1 MPLENISKLRTFVNM
16 KTYNA
21 IIIDDEYH
29 IREAMRILLDQN
41 CPDIKLCGIA
51 ASAEEGRALLHNNAI
66 DLIFLDISMPREDGF
81 DFLNSISAADY
92 AVIFVTAFQEFALKA
107 LKANAVDYI
116 LKPVNSNELKEAVE
130 KAIEY
135 LEMRKSNSNAM
146 HVYNDS
152 ISNLTEQIK
161 TQKPCVE
168 KITVPE
174 QFGFRIVK
182 VTEIMYLQADSNY
195 TILHFSGLNK
205 IVATRSLSDF
215 EKILDGPDFFR
226 IHKSTL
232 INLRFLNAYSSYQG
246 NFAEL
251 TDGTQLSISRRKVQE
266 FKEAVAHISKLVE

>member
-146 HVYNDS
+146 LVYNDS

>member
-1 MPLENISKLRTFVNM
+1 MPLENKSFLRTFVNM
-16 KTYNA
+16 KTYKA

-29 IREAMRILLDQN
+29 IREALQILLEQN
-41 CPDIKLCGIA
+41 CPDIKLCGLA
-51 ASAEEGRALLHNNAI
+51 SSAEEGRSLLRSNEI
-66 DLIFLDISMPREDGF
+66 DLIFLDISMPHEDGF
-81 DFLNSISAADY
+81 EFLNSISATDY

-116 LKPVNSNELKEAVE
+116 LKPVNANELKQAVE

-135 LEMRKSNSNAM
+135 LELRRKNNNAA
-146 HVYNDS
+146 HVYSDS
-152 ISNLTEQIK
+152 ISNLAEQIK

-182 VTEIMYLQADSNY
+182 VVEIMYLQADSNY
-195 TILHFSGLNK
+195 TILHFSGLKK

-232 INLRFLNAYSSYQG
+232 VNLRFLNAYSSYQG

-251 TDGTQLSISRRKVQE
+251 TDGTRLSISRRKVQE
-266 FKEAVAHISKLVE
+266 FKEAVAHISKLVQ

>member
-41 CPDIKLCGIA
+41 CPEVRLCGIA
-51 ASAEEGRALLHNNAI
+51 ASAEEGRILLHNNAI

-182 VTEIMYLQADSNY
+182 VIEIMYLQADSNY

-251 TDGTQLSISRRKVQE
+251 TDGTRLSISRRKVQE
-266 FKEAVAHISKLVE
+266 FKDAVAHISKLVE

>member
-1 MPLENISKLRTFVNM
+1 M

-41 CPDIKLCGIA
+41 CPEVRLCGIA

-135 LEMRKSNSNAM
+135 LEMRKSNSKAM

-182 VTEIMYLQADSNY
+182 VIEIMYLQADSNY

-251 TDGTQLSISRRKVQE
+251 TDGTRLSISRRKVQE
-266 FKEAVAHISKLVE
+266 FKDAVAHISKLVE